1 MPQLT
6 AESNWVTQS
15 RKKNPE
21 TFSELDT
28 FLRAIDRFFNIDN
41 LPISKENLTNRNF
54 YHELVAVR
62 EVILRIVSLI
72 ETVIPE
78 GKRNAYWFQKFAQTK
93 LLSDRKRDALRDELY
108 KQDTPEKSMLL
119 LYDSFI
125 NLKGLVSDLMKTEH
139 IPFMTFSNIGHLIG
153 KDIGENVFFNPFK
166 RDINPDIDVIDN
178 REVSKVVK
186 SITDKETKKYI
197 SLMLL
202 HLFRLLRYLKSADNS
217 QRFGSIGAASVVL
230 ILLRSEIGVF
240 RNYLE
245 RVSGSIK
252 DEGLLT
258 LFRAIGYQFAM
269 ESKRVYEQELREIFR
284 NRSTSY
290 IKAKI
295 ENSHGILKNLT
306 EQSII
311 QTVQFFA
318 PSIKGEDIFESF
330 ITKLEQSLRLRDD
343 VIILHRFLELLEG
356 SKSMKERQRVFDAMI
371 NYMLYFQSFTFR
383 LLRYEDYEGFSAFF
397 DKVLSAGRD
406 LKEKNIQNLL
416 DEVHRFRIFV
426 ETCIRQIS
434 NRAELS
440 NSQPDMEKIENSIRQ
455 YL

>member
-62 EVILRIVSLI
+62 EVILRIVSLL

-125 NLKGLVSDLMKTEH
+125 NLKELVSDLMKTEH
-139 IPFMTFSNIGHLIG
+139 IPLMTFSNIGHLIG

-186 SITDKETKKYI
+186 SITDKEIKKYI
-197 SLMLL
+197 SLMVS
-202 HLFRLLRYLKSADNS
+202 FQTA
-217 QRFGSIGAASVVL
+217 
-230 ILLRSEIGVF
+230 EIPEEC
-240 RNYLE
+240 R
-245 RVSGSIK
+245 
-252 DEGLLT
+252 
-258 LFRAIGYQFAM
+258 
-269 ESKRVYEQELREIFR
+269 
-284 NRSTSY
+284 
-290 IKAKI
+290 
-295 ENSHGILKNLT
+295 
-306 EQSII
+306 
-311 QTVQFFA
+311 
-318 PSIKGEDIFESF
+318 
-330 ITKLEQSLRLRDD
+330 
-343 VIILHRFLELLEG
+343 
-356 SKSMKERQRVFDAMI
+356 
-371 NYMLYFQSFTFR
+371 
-383 LLRYEDYEGFSAFF
+383 
-397 DKVLSAGRD
+397 
-406 LKEKNIQNLL
+406 
-416 DEVHRFRIFV
+416 
-426 ETCIRQIS
+426 
-434 NRAELS
+434 
-440 NSQPDMEKIENSIRQ
+440 
-455 YL
+455 

>member
-93 LLSDRKRDALRDELY
+93 LLSDIKRDALRDELY

-217 QRFGSIGAASVVL
+217 QRFGSIGSASVVL

-343 VIILHRFLELLEG
+343 VIILHRFLELLES

>member
-54 YHELVAVR
+54 YHKLVAVR
-62 EVILRIVSLI
+62 EVILRIVSLL

-139 IPFMTFSNIGHLIG
+139 IPLMTFSNIGHLIG

-186 SITDKETKKYI
+186 SITDKEIKKYI
-197 SLMLL
+197 SFMLL
-202 HLFRLLRYLKSADNS
+202 YLFRLLRYLKSVDNS

-318 PSIKGEDIFESF
+318 PSVKGEDIFESF

>member
-41 LPISKENLTNRNF
+41 LPISKEDLTNRNF

-62 EVILRIVSLI
+62 EVILRIVSLL

-108 KQDTPEKSMLL
+108 KQDTPEKSILL

-125 NLKGLVSDLMKTEH
+125 NLKGLVSDLIKTEH
-139 IPFMTFSNIGHLIG
+139 IPLMTFSNIGHLIG

-186 SITDKETKKYI
+186 SITDKEIKKYI
-197 SLMLL
+197 SFMLL
-202 HLFRLLRYLKSADNS
+202 YLFRLLRYLRSVDNS

-252 DEGLLT
+252 DESLLT

-406 LKEKNIQNLL
+406 LREKNIQNLL